1 MGILRY
7 NPLVNTSL
15 KSAGVK
21 LLYVTYS
28 KYEKDWQSLP
38 HIHHF
43 TELCYVLGGHGSY
56 LIENEEFPIVKND
69 FIIINSN
76 ISHTEKS
83 AEEAPLEYIIL
94 GIEGLDFSSA
104 NGSDHVIF
112 NCSGKHIEFS
122 FYMKS
127 LLSEMQEKQKGYE
140 LVCSSL
146 LDILITKLLRRPIL
160 VSESIPV
167 AKANR
172 ECLKLKQYIDSN
184 YPRQITLDSLAAI
197 SHLNKYYLVHAFT
210 KIFGCSPINYLFQVR
225 IKASK
230 ELLSSTNLSI
240 TEIAHASGFSSQSYF
255 AQCFLKHCKM
265 TASEYRKLCSEN
277 RSST

>member
-7 NPLVNTSL
+7 NPLANASL
-15 KSAGVK
+15 KSAGVR

-38 HIHHF
+38 HTHHF
-43 TELCYVLGGHGSY
+43 TELCYILGGSGSY
-56 LIENEEFPIVKND
+56 IIENEEFPITKND
-69 FIIINSN
+69 FIIINAN

-83 AEEAPLEYIIL
+83 AENAPLEYIIL
-94 GIEGLDFSSA
+94 AIEGLDFSSD
-104 NGSDHVIF
+104 NDSDHIIF
-112 NCSGKHIEFS
+112 NCSGKHAEFS

-127 LLSEMQEKQKGYE
+127 LLSEMKEKQKDYD
-140 LVCSSL
+140 LVCCSL
-146 LDILITKLLRRPIL
+146 LDILVTKLLRRPIL
-160 VSESIPV
+160 ASESIPV

-184 YPRQITLDSLAAI
+184 YTRRITLDSLAAI

-210 KIFGCSPINYLFQVR
+210 RMFGCSPINYLFQVR

-230 ELLSSTNLSI
+230 DLLSSTNFSI

-255 AQCFLKHCKM
+255 AQCFLKHCNM
-265 TASEYRKLCSEN
+265 TASEYRKLSREN
-277 RSST
+277 HGSS